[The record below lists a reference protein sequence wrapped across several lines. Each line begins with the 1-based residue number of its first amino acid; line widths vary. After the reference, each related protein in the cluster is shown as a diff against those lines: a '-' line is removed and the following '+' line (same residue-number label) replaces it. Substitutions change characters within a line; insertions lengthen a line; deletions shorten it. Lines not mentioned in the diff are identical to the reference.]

1 MKNDKKV
8 FILIEAI
15 LAVVFL
21 IVAAFMLFDR
31 ADDRIQKIS
40 VVLQDSDSSQWSA
53 LKYGLEMA
61 AADYDAELFVVSTG
75 GSLTVEEEEAL
86 LEKEIDNG
94 ANGIIVQPV
103 AGEGTEEML
112 KKIGRKVPVMQVESA
127 VTTDN
132 ETSALP
138 VARPD
143 HYEMGAALADEL
155 LKDFNGSLEGKTLG
169 IVANSKDTS
178 AFQDKEEGFM
188 DGIAQAGGEV
198 RWTVND
204 YSGQEE
210 ELALPAYP
218 EVDIIIALDDRCLI
232 QAGEAAV
239 NKNLYGA
246 VVYGIGNSM
255 EAFYY
260 LDYGSVECL
269 IVPDEFNV
277 GYESV
282 RGLIQKLQHPFRR
295 VSVRSLSYSV
305 VRKETLFSADNQ
317 NILFTMT
324 Q

>member
-112 KKIGRKVPVMQVESA
+112 EKIGRKVPVMQVESA
-127 VTTDN
+127 VTTDD

-143 HYEMGAALADEL
+143 AIMKWAL
-155 LKDFNGSLEGKTLG
+155 
-169 IVANSKDTS
+169 
-178 AFQDKEEGFM
+178 
-188 DGIAQAGGEV
+188 
-198 RWTVND
+198 RWQTN
-204 YSGQEE
+204 
-210 ELALPAYP
+210 
-218 EVDIIIALDDRCLI
+218 C
-232 QAGEAAV
+232 
-239 NKNLYGA
+239 
-246 VVYGIGNSM
+246 
-255 EAFYY
+255 
-260 LDYGSVECL
+260 
-269 IVPDEFNV
+269 
-277 GYESV
+277 
-282 RGLIQKLQHPFRR
+282 
-295 VSVRSLSYSV
+295 
-305 VRKETLFSADNQ
+305 
-317 NILFTMT
+317 
-324 Q
+324 